1 MQQVDDSILVASSSL
16 ERVTATRAA
25 QSFAEAALDAEQKK
39 LENGKS
45 TNFQVLSLQR
55 DLVQAQQTFISALSN
70 YNIAL
75 VNLAWA
81 EGSLLEKLKVTVTV
95 R

>member
-1 MQQVDDSILVASSSL
+1 MNA
-16 ERVTATRAA
+16 
-25 QSFAEAALDAEQKK
+25 
-39 LENGKS
+39 
-45 TNFQVLSLQR
+45 QR
-55 DLVQAQQTFISALSN
+55 DSISALTD

-81 EGSLLEKLKVTVTV
+81 EGSLLEKLKVNVTV